1 MPEKQRGRGL
11 VVCAAALGAI
21 TLLYLA
27 GLHLGLGAR
36 WGLFSG
42 TLAFPGVVF
51 AGLLVASLVLTAVA
65 LASRRRPRRARI
77 ATGSVTAVLLAAML
91 MTAVT
96 TPAPVRAEAV
106 PARSEGALRVLA
118 WNVQQD
124 AEGPDTRNRLI
135 ETLQPDVV
143 VFSELY
149 EGNLQSGDVPPG
161 YVGHGVRGI
170 AVTVLVSDDLPPYR
184 VGAVDE
190 SGATSGFVLEPE
202 TAGAAP
208 PIVAAHLVRPGVDGD
223 TTLRDVGLDW
233 VAEHCASPDTIV
245 AGDFNAVPANM
256 PRGTLGFC
264 RSAGAFAPSWPASA
278 PPLFGAAIDNV
289 LMSEKWDAERVATLE
304 VPGIRTDH
312 RPIVADLVPALIEG
326 AAR

>member
-91 MTAVT
+91 MMAVT

-208 PIVAAHLVRPGVDGD
+208 PIVAAHR
-223 TTLRDVGLDW
+223 
-233 VAEHCASPDTIV
+233 EQ
-245 AGDFNAVPANM
+245 
-256 PRGTLGFC
+256 
-264 RSAGAFAPSWPASA
+264 
-278 PPLFGAAIDNV
+278 
-289 LMSEKWDAERVATLE
+289 
-304 VPGIRTDH
+304 
-312 RPIVADLVPALIEG
+312 EG
-326 AAR
+326 